1 MTTTLYR
8 LSGLSFPTCSSS
20 VTLSCRRPVASRFI
34 GAPKTRPLT
43 IPFRSKSS
51 ANGLKRRNTPISPW
65 AYVGLAAAG
74 NLLIAVSLFGPN
86 AAHAE
91 AVNVTDGKKYI
102 RLSDVKEHGKYSE
115 RKWVTKG
122 VKVFDITEWIAAH
135 PGGPVILQAVG
146 GAIDKYW
153 DIFSIHKKQDVYDI
167 LEEYFIGEIDP
178 RDLVDGRL
186 PEDQVED
193 PFVTDPSRDPRLL
206 QHTAKPCNA
215 ETPTSCLGDFVT
227 PNEIFYIRNHLW
239 VPQEDEQNHVLNV
252 ELPDGTEKQYTLS
265 DLRSRFEPFSITATL
280 QCTGNRRKHMSDNA
294 KPATGLQWEAGAI
307 SNAEWTGVRLIDVLK
322 DAGFPINDWNFE
334 ETKHVH
340 FIGSEA
346 YSGSIP
352 IAKAVDPHGDVML
365 AYEMGGKPLSRD
377 HGYPLRVLVPGHT
390 AARSVKW
397 LEKIV
402 LAEDECQSAWQ
413 QRDYKCFGPN
423 QTPKDV
429 DYSSAPA
436 IQEMPVQSAIT
447 AVKSISSASDP
458 GKTELQQ
465 CGLEEDAIKVEGYA
479 YSGGGRRIIRVDI
492 SADDGKTWNQAAI
505 LPDDARGHKSWSWKR
520 WEWIIPTR
528 LAGKAF
534 VVKAVDESYNSQ
546 PESYEAQY
554 NFRGNLVNAW
564 HRVRY
569 GDGGRG

>member
-1 MTTTLYR
+1 MTTLFYR
-8 LSGLSFPTCSSS
+8 LGGLSSRAYSASATLRSS
-20 VTLSCRRPVASRFI
+20 RPIASRS
-34 GAPKTRPLT
+34 GDSLKTPSLA
-43 IPFRSKSS
+43 IPSRSFSS
-51 ANGLKRRNTPISPW
+51 ANGLRRTRPPIPRRVH
-65 AYVGLAAAG
+65 AGVVAAG
-74 NLLIAVSLFGPN
+74 SLLVAASLFGGHS
-86 AAHAE
+86 AHDE
-91 AVNVTDGKKYI
+91 SPNVTESKHYI
-102 RLSDVKEHGKYSE
+102 RLSEVKKHGKDSE

-122 VKVFDITEWIAAH
+122 VRVFDITDWIAAH

-153 DIFSIHKKQDVYDI
+153 DIFSIHKKQDVYDV

-178 RDLVDGRL
+178 QDLVDGKL
-186 PEDQVED
+186 SEDKVED
-193 PFVTDPSRDPRLL
+193 PFVSDPSRDPRLQ

-215 ETPTSCLGDFVT
+215 ETPSSCLGDFIT
-227 PNEIFYIRNHLW
+227 PTEVFYVRNHLW
-239 VPQEDEQNHVLNV
+239 VPQVDEETHVLNV
-252 ELPDGTEKQYTLS
+252 ELPDGTEKQYTLA
-265 DLRSRFEPFSITATL
+265 DLKSRFKPFSVTATL

-307 SNAEWTGVRLIDVLK
+307 SNTDWTGVRLTDLLE
-322 DAGFPINDWNFE
+322 DAGFPVNDWNFDE
-334 ETKHVH
+334 AKHVH

-346 YSGSIP
+346 YAGSIP
-352 IAKAVDPHGDVML
+352 IAKAVDPQGDVIL
-365 AYEMGGKPLSRD
+365 AYEMGGKTLSRD
-377 HGYPLRVLVPGHT
+377 HGYPLRALVPGHT

-429 DYSSAPA
+429 DFASAPA
-436 IQEMPVQSAIT
+436 IQEMPIQSSIT
-447 AVKSISSASDP
+447 ALKSISSTSAQ
-458 GKTELQQ
+458 GRAELQRL
-465 CGLEEDAIKVEGYA
+465 GLEEDAIKVEGYA
-479 YSGGGRRIIRVDI
+479 YSGGGRRVIRVDI
-492 SADDGKTWNQAAI
+492 SADDGQSWSQAAI
-505 LPDDARGHKSWSWKR
+505 LPDQAQGHKSWSWKR
-520 WEWIIPTR
+520 WESVIPKR

-534 VVKAVDESYNSQ
+534 VVKAVDDSYNNQ

-569 GDGGRG
+569 VDEEKG